1 MDSGSID
8 AWWWLTRMIMT
19 GSARQW
25 QGRRLNNGVQ
35 VQLISIL
42 HINTPATVHI
52 FGLRG
57 NGTVAVW
64 QACRHSVPADIPSQ
78 ANPMMVSCTMLSTC
92 CTAATVSREAR
103 CNVWLRMDLALPTYY
118 CLPVPIIWTPQLLFF
133 FFPMHGQ
140 SDHARTHAIC
150 FYSWS
155 TGMEYNCCDM
165 LLLILIHAR
174 PARRKIKEDKK
185 K

>member
-42 HINTPATVHI
+42 HINSCYCTYI
-52 FGLRG
+52 RIERKR
-57 NGTVAVW
+57 NGSCLASMPTLCPGRHSKPTQWWCPV
-64 QACRHSVPADIPSQ
+64 QCCRHVVLQRLFQEKPA
-78 ANPMMVSCTMLSTC
+78 VTC
-92 CTAATVSREAR
+92 D
-103 CNVWLRMDLALPTYY
+103 WDWIWP

-133 FFPMHGQ
+133 SFLCMGKAIMHANG
-140 SDHARTHAIC
+140 AREWSTTVAIC
-150 FYSWS
+150 FSSSWS
-155 TGMEYNCCDM
+155 THDLPEE
-165 LLLILIHAR
+165 R
-174 PARRKIKEDKK
+174 
-185 K
+185 